1 MPFKAG
7 AVKESATKA
16 LALAPNNLRAHY
28 ARGISDFYTPK
39 QYGGG
44 KMAVGHFQQA
54 IALADKPDPNP
65 CAPSW
70 GKADACY
77 YLAQACQADGK
88 TELARR
94 YAAEGLGKYPHN
106 PRLKGLVVIRWCCTP
121 PSTTSSTRST

>member
-1 MPFKAG
+1 
-7 AVKESATKA
+7 
-16 LALAPNNLRAHY
+16 
-28 ARGISDFYTPK
+28 
-39 QYGGG
+39 
-44 KMAVGHFQQA
+44 MAVGHFQQA
-54 IALADKPDPNP
+54 IALADKPDSNP
-65 CAPSW
+65 CAPNW

-121 PSTTSSTRST
+121 PSTTSATRST

>member
-1 MPFKAG
+1 MPYKAG
-7 AVKESATKA
+7 AVKEIAAKA
-16 LALAPNNLRAHY
+16 LATNNLRANY

-44 KMAVGHFQQA
+44 KVAVGHFQQA

-70 GKADACY
+70 GKADAYY

-88 TELARR
+88 TELARK